1 MIDSSTLL
9 EQDWTAGTF
18 LRQIPELVSVAPVG
32 IAKVESESQ
41 LVAVSVGADG
51 TGRTEQK
58 NQYQFEI
65 DQFETVVTREVELYL
80 QTQLDVDS
88 ISTVITQVTRIPP
101 TSVPTIATAFVTSHN
116 QTVVTNRVQVVHS
129 EFVMQKN
136 QLEVLLITPPGGVI
150 DGFEE
155 TVFITDPINIRSG
168 NTTGGHDGE
177 VDIVDVGGRYYVVKR
192 DTTEIFIDNAIF
204 GVADEYVGKYTKTN
218 AGHRISHF
226 DGIFDDGTSRVSG
239 LSLGELDLYFGAL
252 TIRDFTER
260 ANSSYTIAGDK
271 FNLLNPSIQNPV
283 QISTVALTFSG
294 SELSI
299 VVSDTTYFPDEGY
312 LFHKSNNYSGVIKY
326 TGRSPSTFTGCTI
339 YTGDNQVEIG
349 SEIVPFTI

>member
-1 MIDSSTLL
+1 M
-9 EQDWTAGTF
+9 
-18 LRQIPELVSVAPVG
+18 
-32 IAKVESESQ
+32 
-41 LVAVSVGADG
+41 
-51 TGRTEQK
+51 
-58 NQYQFEI
+58 
-65 DQFETVVTREVELYL
+65 
-80 QTQLDVDS
+80 
-88 ISTVITQVTRIPP
+88 
-101 TSVPTIATAFVTSHN
+101 
-116 QTVVTNRVQVVHS
+116 
-129 EFVMQKN
+129 
-136 QLEVLLITPPGGVI
+136 ITPPGGVI

-283 QISTVALTFSG
+283 QISTVA
-294 SELSI
+294 
-299 VVSDTTYFPDEGY
+299 
-312 LFHKSNNYSGVIKY
+312 
-326 TGRSPSTFTGCTI
+326 
-339 YTGDNQVEIG
+339 
-349 SEIVPFTI
+349 